1 MIVVHL
7 KNEAQLILYSNSHL
21 HDLILK
27 NDFHNNNNVFEL
39 NNSLH
44 KNKNVRIS
52 KCLHNVFFNYS
63 TIYFTCL
70 LLCNLTKHC
79 YSLTDQ
85 IRYGSYMAVPV
96 PADCHWR
103 LDGGEVLFDQTLH
116 RRTFC
121 TGVWSYCWRRL
132 LLPSGRDWTRQTHQ
146 ASDLGHGR
154 PREIQVHLVVFDDI
168 YM

>member
-1 MIVVHL
+1 MKIQGWVNVEIFFIFRWTIPLL
-7 KNEAQLILYSNSHL
+7 KYFMGLLRKYYCVNES
-21 HDLILK
+21 
-27 NDFHNNNNVFEL
+27 FW
-39 NNSLH
+39 
-44 KNKNVRIS
+44 
-52 KCLHNVFFNYS
+52 
-63 TIYFTCL
+63 
-70 LLCNLTKHC
+70 HC
-79 YSLTDQ
+79 YSSTDQ

-121 TGVWSYCWRRL
+121 TGVWSYCWRGL
-132 LLPSGRDWTRQTHQ
+132 LLSSGRDWTRQTHQ

-154 PREIQVHLVVFDDI
+154 PREVQVHLVLFDDI